1 VAQRGQLHPGSL
13 SGLCRTVFS
22 LAWVHGS
29 LPCHQIPASS
39 LQPQKAFCFAGPP
52 GWGWSKRAPP
62 SLFPATLLPHASLF
76 RAPSVPSLLPCPW
89 LLTTSDPYPVY
100 CPLVHWP
107 PCYCYLPA
115 QSGEPPGPPCP
126 GPPGQESCFHCTN
139 SQGFRGRW
147 ASPTPPCPQW
157 GRLPVPFPSLQP
169 LPVTP
174 PHPPLTTH
182 RPAT

>member
-1 VAQRGQLHPGSL
+1 VQVAQRGQLHPGSL

-115 QSGEPPGPPCP
+115 QSGEPPGSPCP
-126 GPPGQESCFHCTN
+126 GPPGRSPVSIAPTL
-139 SQGFRGRW
+139 R
-147 ASPTPPCPQW
+147 ASEAAGQVQPH
-157 GRLPVPFPSLQP
+157 PVHSGGDCPSLS
-169 LPVTP
+169 LPSSRC
-174 PHPPLTTH
+174 L
-182 RPAT
+182 